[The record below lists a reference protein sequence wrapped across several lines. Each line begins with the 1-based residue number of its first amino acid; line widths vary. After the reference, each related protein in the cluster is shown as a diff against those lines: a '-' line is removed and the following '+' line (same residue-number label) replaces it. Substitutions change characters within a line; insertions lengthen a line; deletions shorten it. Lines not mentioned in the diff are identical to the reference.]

1 MFSVAVTLD
10 TFMSARLVSEMPSE
24 LARRI
29 SFRYCGTA
37 PSTTPAMKMN
47 MIASA
52 PCDASCGT
60 GRDGVTSGQSS
71 GSTREGGRRARGF
84 SRHSREEEGTV
95 TPDFVR
101 GSAGVRTR

>member
-52 PCDASCGT
+52 PCDASCETGGT
-60 GRDGVTSGQSS
+60 GLRPVN
-71 GSTREGGRRARGF
+71 RPGRRARGGDARADF
-84 SRHSREEEGTV
+84 LGTREKNK
-95 TPDFVR
+95 
-101 GSAGVRTR
+101 AL